1 MHHRTIPITM
11 HTVEE
16 GHISLDCLVVKAIA
30 EEFILIFPSNDDE
43 STGTLTIPGAT
54 CLFITSSVPAAFHY
68 IQCRPQ
74 CFADQSFG
82 QAGILSIA
90 QFDNPDCFLS

>member
-1 MHHRTIPITM
+1 M

-16 GHISLDCLVVKAIA
+16 GHISLDCLVVIAIA
-30 EEFILIFPSNDDE
+30 EEFILISPSTDDE
-43 STGTLTIPGAT
+43 STGTLTVPSAACLSIP
-54 CLFITSSVPAAFHY
+54 SSVPAAFHY

-74 CFADQSFG
+74 CLVDQSFG

-90 QFDNPDCFLS
+90 VQFNNPDCFLS

>member
-1 MHHRTIPITM
+1 M

-30 EEFILIFPSNDDE
+30 EEFILISPSNDNK
-43 STGTLTIPGAT
+43 STGTLTIPGAA
-54 CLFITSSVPAAFHY
+54 CLSITSSVPAAFHC

-74 CFADQSFG
+74 CLVDQSFG
-82 QAGILSIA
+82 QAGILSIV
-90 QFDNPDCFLS
+90 QFNNPDCFLSWA